1 MSSVS
6 ETGGEARRKS
16 RAGGGGADDREGRGG
31 PAELV
36 TLTTVYDPV
45 EAQIILAK
53 LHSAGIAA
61 YSHHEAMSVV
71 YGLTVDGL
79 GRQDIVVREEDL
91 IEARAALELVS
102 E

>member
-1 MSSVS
+1 LVS
-6 ETGGEARRKS
+6 EPADGARETGEEAGR
-16 RAGGGGADDREGRGG
+16 REGGRG
-31 PAELV
+31 PVELV
-36 TLTTVYDPV
+36 TLVTVYDPV

-71 YGLTVDGL
+71 YGITVDGL

-91 IEARAALELVS
+91 VEARAALEQVS